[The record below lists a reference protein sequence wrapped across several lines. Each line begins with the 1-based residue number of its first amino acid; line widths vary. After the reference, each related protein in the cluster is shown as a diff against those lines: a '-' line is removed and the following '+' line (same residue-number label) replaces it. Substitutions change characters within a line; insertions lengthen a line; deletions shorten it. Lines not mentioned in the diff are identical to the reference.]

1 MDIAKLRDLPDSPVG
16 RRLKWYLGMLL
27 SGGDGASMADNDRY
41 TPEAAARLIPTTTDE
56 EKRNAWRGFAAQ
68 FGAISDIAVASASD
82 FQVAVIVAAAKD
94 RRWKLVLEVESQ
106 PPHRIARTFWERQYD
121 FKVEVREAVEA
132 DGPTLADI
140 ERRCPIV
147 LGETK
152 IYFDRSADYFA
163 FARLMEDRT
172 IGLASVDGVPAA
184 VSCGAKHRVKI
195 GGVDRWIVTVVH
207 LRVLPEHQR
216 KGLWGAANRVLDKY
230 WDSVDG
236 SCAYIAVDNAGM
248 QHGFINTPNKWSVL
262 VFRVNLSCAD
272 QAGPPSGRQAT
283 LADASAIVEVLN
295 TFHADEEMYFPYT
308 TESFTARVERAP
320 NQYSWEKLWMT
331 ENAIVGVWP
340 AGDSVK
346 VVSESSGGRTE
357 SKRGMVLDYA
367 FRPGAEKEF
376 EKLLRAWC
384 AILLGRG
391 METLSIFTSPASP
404 GCALIRSLAR
414 EVEEF
419 NMWTPGIAEP
429 PDAADHGLYV
439 DPVYF

>member
-1 MDIAKLRDLPDSPVG
+1 MDIAKLRDFRDSPAG
-16 RRLKWYLGMLL
+16 RQLKWYLGMLL
-27 SGGDGASMADNDRY
+27 SGGAGASVADKDRY
-41 TPEAAARLIPTTTDE
+41 TPEAIARQTPTASDE
-56 EKRNAWRGFAAQ
+56 EERNLWRGFVGRM
-68 FGAISDIAVASASD
+68 GAIGDIAMASASD
-82 FQVAVIVAAAKD
+82 FEVTAIVAAAKD

-106 PPHRIARTFWERQYD
+106 PPHRISRTFWERQYD
-121 FKVEVREAVEA
+121 FKVEVREAVET
-132 DGPTLADI
+132 DGPVLADI
-140 ERRCPIV
+140 ERRCPIE

-163 FARLMEDRT
+163 FARMMEDRT

-195 GGVDRWIVTVVH
+195 GGADRWIVTVVH

-272 QAGPPSGRQAT
+272 LAGPPAGRQAT
-283 LADASAIVEVLN
+283 PADAPAIVEMLN
-295 TFHADEEMYFPYT
+295 TFHAGEEMYFPYT

-320 NQYSWEKLWMT
+320 NQYSWEHLWIT

-340 AGDSVK
+340 AGDSMK
-346 VVSESSGGRTE
+346 VVSESSGARIE
-357 SKRGMVLDYA
+357 SKRGIVLDYA

-376 EKLLRAWC
+376 ENLLRAWC
-384 AILLGRG
+384 GVLPQRG

-414 EVEEF
+414 QVEEF

-429 PDAADHGLYV
+429 PDAATHGLYV